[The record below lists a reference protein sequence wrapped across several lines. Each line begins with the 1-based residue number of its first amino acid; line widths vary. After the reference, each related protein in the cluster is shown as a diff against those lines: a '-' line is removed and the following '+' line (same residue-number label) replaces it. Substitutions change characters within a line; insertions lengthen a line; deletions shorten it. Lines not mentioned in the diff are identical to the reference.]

1 MSCVTTA
8 HSFRNGVLQSH
19 GPRPGGVASV
29 TPVLRLEIGRGAVL
43 RRDAHRTSS
52 AGRAAVRGLPRRQP
66 DARAPRPDHSPSI
79 CGARPAGVEP
89 VLLPRPDIVALRE
102 RPARGLRLCQR
113 RVPRRSA
120 CLLAE
125 RSALRSPGVRCRR
138 AIGQRYRQ
146 GWPLRAAGV
155 RRARPGGGSQRR
167 KFAARPVALSLQR

>member
-1 MSCVTTA
+1 VSCVTTA

-79 CGARPAGVEP
+79 CGARPAGVERSFFP
-89 VLLPRPDIVALRE
+89 ALISEPSRT
-102 RPARGLRLCQR
+102 ACAGLRLCQR

-155 RRARPGGGSQRR
+155 RRAV
-167 KFAARPVALSLQR
+167 PVAVHSGGNSPLGR